1 MKLILI
7 LASLIICYGNINN
20 NVINKNSILIN
31 NNHNKKKNLLSIRS
45 GDVIND
51 TTTSLPTALH
61 LAHCL
66 SGAECLA
73 SLNVDSD
80 IGLSTQEVKL
90 RLIQYGYNVM
100 KPKPTKPLWKLVI
113 EQFEDR
119 LVQILLSVAT
129 FSGIIALYEHD
140 VHAIAEPVI
149 IMLIL
154 LLNAVVGVIQ
164 TASASNSLD
173 ALKKLQP
180 LYACTLRDGAWV
192 TELPVADLVPGDIIY
207 LRVGNKVPAD
217 ARIITLKTT
226 TFSTDEGSL
235 TGESTSASKMLD
247 PVDFESGVASK
258 TNMLFS
264 GTVVTNGGCLAVVTN
279 TGMMTEIGKI
289 NQSVQEAFEH
299 QMKTPLT
306 EKVDEFGNQLTV
318 IIGIIC
324 LSVFAVNIPKISSPI
339 FKSRF
344 QGLVHY
350 AKVSIALGVAAIPE
364 GLPMVITLC
373 LSLGTSRMAKKN
385 VIVRKL
391 SSVETLGCTSVICTD
406 KTGTLTT
413 NQMTAKLLV
422 TFKKGQDKRA
432 ISLIEHDIDG
442 VSYEP
447 VGTVHDL
454 QENAM
459 NLAALQD
466 IASIC
471 ALCNEAELEYKD
483 GAFGR
488 IGEPTE
494 AALKVLVEK
503 LGVGN
508 AFTKSFDPNDLVN
521 QCNNYW
527 SSKYDKLAV
536 LEFSRNRKSMS
547 VLCQTKIGADGNII
561 SLKKRQN
568 RLFVKGAAEM
578 VTARCGYI
586 KLEDGHIIPITDKIR
601 QDLNFKFMSMAGQP
615 LRCLAM
621 AYKEGDSLGELNK
634 LKTSDAAFSC
644 PLLQDPNNFIALEKN
659 LILVGFCGIKD
670 PARPEVADSI
680 LKCRKAGIRV
690 MMMTGDSKETAVA
703 IARDV
708 NILEAYDDVN
718 THAFTGPEFFSLP
731 EDTQEA
737 LLKSGNKVF
746 CRTEPKHKQKLI
758 VMLEKL
764 GEITAMTGD
773 GVNDAPALQQSNIGI
788 AMGITGTEVAKGAAD
803 MILAD
808 DNFATIVTA
817 VEEGRN
823 IYTNMQSFICY
834 LISTNIGEVLVIFI
848 ATILGFPEPLS
859 PLHLLFVNLV
869 TDGPPATALGFN
881 PPDPDAMLKKPRA
894 KNEPILTRWLL
905 TRYVLTGLYV
915 AYATLGA
922 FVWWYQSK
930 GVSISQL
937 MNWGKC
943 LTWTGFSPSSKNLE
957 RVCDIFTEEKSSPQ
971 TMSLSVLVTMEL
983 LKALSAVSLDS
994 SMFSIPPWRNRWLL
1008 LGVLIP
1014 FACHLLILY
1023 TPSLASIFNLS
1034 PLSWKEWEIV
1044 LKFSA
1049 PILVVEEVLKALG
1062 KMVSTNKLQEQKHIF

>member
-1 MKLILI
+1 LNNDKKNKKLLI
-7 LASLIICYGNINN
+7 KCGSSSSSSASSSNN
-20 NVINKNSILIN
+20 NDNI
-31 NNHNKKKNLLSIRS
+31 
-45 GDVIND
+45 
-51 TTTSLPTALH
+51 PTAIH
-61 LAHCL
+61 SSHCL
-66 SGAECLA
+66 SSSECLA
-73 SLNVDSD
+73 SLEVDSN
-80 IGLSTQEVKL
+80 IGLSTNDITL
-90 RLIQYGYNVM
+90 RLIQYGYNIM
-100 KPKPTKPLWKLVI
+100 KPKPTIPIWKLVL

-119 LVQILLSVAT
+119 LVQILLFVAT
-129 FSGIIALYEHD
+129 FSGILALYEKD
-140 VHAIAEPVI
+140 SHAFAEPII

-154 LLNAVVGVIQ
+154 LLNAIVGVFQ
-164 TASASNSLD
+164 TASANNSLD

-180 LYACTLRDGAWV
+180 LYACTLRNGIWV
-192 TELPVADLVPGDIIY
+192 SELPVAELVPGDIIY
-207 LRVGNKVPAD
+207 LRVGDKVPAD
-217 ARIITLKTT
+217 SRIITMKTT

-235 TGESTSASKMLD
+235 TGESTSVSKTLD
-247 PVDFESGVASK
+247 PVEFNAGIASK

-264 GTVVTNGGCLAVVTN
+264 GTMVTNGGCLAVVTS

-289 NQSVQEAFEH
+289 NQSVQEASEH

-318 IIGIIC
+318 IIGTIC
-324 LSVFAVNIPKISSPI
+324 LSVFLVSIPKFNSPV
-339 FKSRF
+339 FKSWF

-422 TFKKGQDKRA
+422 TFKKGQDKRDVN
-432 ISLIEHDIDG
+432 LVEHEIDG

-447 VGTVHDL
+447 VGTIHGL
-454 QENAM
+454 QENSM
-459 NLAALQD
+459 NSITLQD
-466 IASIC
+466 FASIC
-471 ALCNEAELEYKD
+471 SLCNEAELEYKD
-483 GAFGR
+483 GTFGR

-503 LGVGN
+503 LGAGN
-508 AFTKSFDPNDLVN
+508 AIMKSFHPNDLVN

-527 SSKYDKLAV
+527 ASKYEKLAV

-547 VLCQTKIGADGNII
+547 VLCQTKVGSDGNVIHM
-561 SLKKRQN
+561 KKRQN

-578 VTARCGYI
+578 VTTRCSHI
-586 KLEDGHIIPITDKIR
+586 KLDDGSIIPITDKIR
-601 QDLNFKFMSMAGQP
+601 KDLNLKFESMASQP

-634 LKTSDAAFSC
+634 LKNSDAAFSS
-644 PLLQDPNNFIALEKN
+644 PLLKDTSNFVGIEKN

-680 LKCRKAGIRV
+680 LKCRNAGIRI

-708 NILEAYDDVN
+708 NILESHDDLS

-731 EDTQEA
+731 EETQVE
-737 LLKSGNKVF
+737 LLRSGNKVF

-788 AMGITGTEVAKGAAD
+788 AMGIAGTEVAKGAAD

-834 LISTNIGEVLVIFI
+834 LISTNIGEVLVIFL
-848 ATILGFPEPLS
+848 ATLLGFPEPLS

-881 PPDPDAMLKKPRA
+881 PPDPEAMLKKPRS
-894 KNEPILTRWLL
+894 KNEPILTSWLL
-905 TRYVLTGLYV
+905 TRYIITGLYV
-915 AYATLGA
+915 AYATMGA

-930 GVSISQL
+930 GVSLSQL
-937 MNWGKC
+937 MSWGKC
-943 LTWTGFSPSSKNLE
+943 LTWTGFAPICKNPE
-957 RVCDIFTEEKSSPQ
+957 RPCDIFTDEKSSPQ
-971 TMSLSVLVTMEL
+971 SMSLSVLVTMEL
-983 LKALSAVSLDS
+983 LKALSAVSLEG
-994 SMFSIPPWRNRWLL
+994 SMISVPPWKNRWLL
-1008 LGVLIP
+1008 LGVIIP

-1023 TPSLASIFNLS
+1023 TPSLANIFSLS

-1049 PILVVEEVLKALG
+1049 PILLVEEILKATG
-1062 KMVSTNKLQEQKHIF
+1062 KYLSNKKHQIPRQIF